1 MSQLIK
7 GNQIAQNEWTR
18 VIPPTFGDEPVR
30 KQAGK
35 VVMFKLHDEETFT
48 QKQIDATEI
57 PETGKILLP
66 LTVWLAKKESLATR
80 MAAGEI
86 GIVLQTHE
94 PIEKLVEAFDDLNS
108 LPVIAVYVQIFA
120 DGRNFT
126 LGNLLRTR
134 YGFKNELRAVGD
146 IMRDQLYFL
155 KRSGFDSYLI
165 KEGRNAEEAIASLN
179 DFTQPYQGA
188 SDDVPVWR
196 RVNRSQV

>member
-57 PETGKILLP
+57 PATGKILLP
-66 LTVWLAKKESLATR
+66 LTVWLAKKESFATR

>member
-1 MSQLIK
+1 MSQLIIGDK
-7 GNQIAQNEWTR
+7 IAQDEWTR
-18 VIPPTFGDEPVR
+18 VLPPVYGDEPIR

-35 VVMFKLHDEETFT
+35 VVMFKLHGEDTFT
-48 QKQIDATEI
+48 QKQIDGTEI
-57 PETGKILLP
+57 PASGKILLP
-66 LTVWLAKKESLATR
+66 LPIWLANKEALESR

-94 PIEKLVEAFDDLNS
+94 PIKALAEAFDDLNS

-146 IMRDQLYFL
+146 IMCDQLFFL
-155 KRSGFDSYLI
+155 KRSGFNSYQI
-165 KEGRNAEEAIASLN
+165 KEGRNAEEAIVSLN
-179 DFTQPYQGA
+179 DFTEPYQSA
-188 SDDVPVWR
+188 TDDVPVWR
-196 RVNRSQV
+196 RVSR

>member
-57 PETGKILLP
+57 PATGKILLP

>member
-7 GNQIAQNEWTR
+7 NNAITADEWLR
-18 VIPPTFGDEPVR
+18 VVPPTYGDEPVR

-35 VVMFKLHDEETFT
+35 VVMFKLHGEDTFT
-48 QKQIDATEI
+48 QKQIDGTEI
-57 PETGKILLP
+57 PTTGKVLLP
-66 LTVWLAKKESLATR
+66 LTVWLANKADLGNR
-80 MAAGEI
+80 LAAGEI

-94 PIEKLVEAFDDLNS
+94 PIEQLTEAFDDLNS
-108 LPVIAVYVQIFA
+108 LPVIAVYVEKFA

-126 LGNLLRTR
+126 LGNLLRMR

-155 KRSGFDSYLI
+155 KRSGFDSYEI
-165 KEGRNAEEAIASLN
+165 KEGRNAEEAIASLS

-188 SDDVPVWR
+188 TDDVPVWR
-196 RVNRSQV
+196 RLNRSPA

>member
-1 MSQLIK
+1 MSQLIIGDK
-7 GNQIAQNEWTR
+7 IAQDEWTR
-18 VIPPTFGDEPVR
+18 VLPPVYGDEPVR

-35 VVMFKLHDEETFT
+35 VVMFKLHGEDTFT
-48 QKQIDATEI
+48 QKQVDGTEI
-57 PETGKILLP
+57 PASGKILLP
-66 LTVWLAKKESLATR
+66 LPIWLANKDALASR

-94 PIEKLVEAFDDLNS
+94 PIEALAEAFNDLNS

-155 KRSGFDSYLI
+155 KRSGFNSYQI
-165 KEGRNAEEAIASLN
+165 KEGRNAQEAIASLN

-188 SDDVPVWR
+188 TDDVPVWR
-196 RVNRSQV
+196 RVSR

>member
-7 GNQIAQNEWTR
+7 GNAISTDEWTR
-18 VIPPTFGDEPVR
+18 VIPPIFGDEPVR

-35 VVMFKLHDEETFT
+35 VVMFKLHGEDTFT
-48 QKQIDATEI
+48 QKQIDGTEI
-57 PETGKILLP
+57 PATGKVLLP
-66 LTVWLAKKESLATR
+66 LTVWLANKERLADR

-94 PIEKLVEAFDDLNS
+94 PIEDFAEAFDDLNS

-155 KRSGFDSYLI
+155 KRSGFDSYEI
-165 KEGRNAEEAIASLN
+165 KDGRNAEEAIASLN

-188 SDDVPVWR
+188 TNDVPVWR
-196 RVNRSQV
+196 RVNR

>member
-1 MSQLIK
+1 MSQLIIGDK
-7 GNQIAQNEWTR
+7 IAQDEWTR
-18 VIPPTFGDEPVR
+18 VLPPVYGDEPVR

-35 VVMFKLHDEETFT
+35 VVMFKLHGEDTFT
-48 QKQIDATEI
+48 QKQVDGTEI
-57 PETGKILLP
+57 PATGKILLP
-66 LTVWLAKKESLATR
+66 LPIWLANKDALASR
-80 MAAGEI
+80 MVAGEI

-94 PIEKLVEAFDDLNS
+94 PIEALAEAFDDLNS

-155 KRSGFDSYLI
+155 KRSGFNSYQI
-165 KEGRNAEEAIASLN
+165 KEGRNAQEAIASLN

-188 SDDVPVWR
+188 TDDVPVWR
-196 RVNRSQV
+196 RVSR

>member
-1 MSQLIK
+1 MSQLIIGDK
-7 GNQIAQNEWTR
+7 IAQDEWTR
-18 VIPPTFGDEPVR
+18 VLPPVYGDEPVR

-35 VVMFKLHDEETFT
+35 VVMFKLHGEDTFT
-48 QKQIDATEI
+48 QKQIDGTEI
-57 PETGKILLP
+57 PASGKILLP
-66 LTVWLAKKESLATR
+66 LPIWLANKEALASR

-94 PIEKLVEAFDDLNS
+94 PIEALAEAFNDLNS

-155 KRSGFDSYLI
+155 KRSGFNSYQI
-165 KEGRNAEEAIASLN
+165 KEGRNAQEAIASLN

-188 SDDVPVWR
+188 TDDVPVWR
-196 RVNRSQV
+196 RVSR